1 MKLDLLVRPGREVS
15 IGFYK
20 SGSPTRRLADSLGK
34 FAFFVKG
41 RRATAPAEDSKQKG
55 YLGIK
60 GKSRAT
66 SFKDRKAFDSSVTTD
81 SSSLSAALGEQIKE
95 NAPMFEI
102 LLVEDN
108 LVNQKVLGKQLR
120 KAGCIVNVANHGEE
134 ALEFL
139 KKTKF
144 WKGNDG
150 GENLDI
156 VLMDLEMPV
165 MDGLTCARRIR
176 ELQQGGFLV
185 KHVPLIAV
193 TANARMEQIDISI
206 AAGMVSH
213 GSEAT
218 LSPLYLYYKKTNRG
232 QDDVMPKPFRISE
245 LIPKMEK
252 LASEQ

>member
-1 MKLDLLVRPGREVS
+1 MMNPK
-15 IGFYK
+15 
-20 SGSPTRRLADSLGK
+20 TDSL
-34 FAFFVKG
+34 AIN
-41 RRATAPAEDSKQKG
+41 DSP
-55 YLGIK
+55 
-60 GKSRAT
+60 
-66 SFKDRKAFDSSVTTD
+66 
-81 SSSLSAALGEQIKE
+81 SLSAALGEQLKE
-95 NAPMFEI
+95 KAPIFEI

-108 LVNQKVLGKQLR
+108 LVNQKVLGKQLQ
-120 KAGCIVNVANHGEE
+120 KAGCIVNLANHGEE

-139 KKTKF
+139 KRTKF

-150 GENLDI
+150 GKNLDI

-176 ELQQGGFLV
+176 DLQLEGSLV

-206 AAGMVSH
+206 AAGMVSC
-213 GSEAT
+213 GLKAT
-218 LSPLYLYYKKTNRG
+218 LSLLHLYYRKTNGG

-252 LASEQ
+252 LLSEQ